1 MQHRSP
7 ILQIAIP
14 SPLHRTFDY
23 LPPSDCKYE
32 CASGVRL
39 RIPFGRTTKIG
50 ILLNTGKESRVAS
63 QRLKQALEVINKES
77 LLPADI
83 LELMTWACRYYHH
96 PPGEVVFSALP
107 ALLRQGHAAEL
118 RGTKQWLLSDIGKAI
133 DAAHLTRA
141 PRQAVLMN
149 ILQHHPYGLES
160 GQLTKQMPQSCR

>member
-1 MQHRSP
+1 MLVIHGRVMAMQQRSP

-23 LPPSDCKYE
+23 LPPSNCRNE

-50 ILLNTGKESRVAS
+50 ILLNTGKESRVAT
-63 QRLKQALEVINKES
+63 RCLKQALEVIDKES

-83 LELMTWACRYYHH
+83 LELMSWACRYYHH
-96 PPGEVVFSALP
+96 PPGEVVFSAIP

-118 RGTKQWLLSDIGKAI
+118 HGTKKWLLSEIGKKI
-133 DAAHLTRA
+133 DAA
-141 PRQAVLMN
+141 
-149 ILQHHPYGLES
+149 I
-160 GQLTKQMPQSCR
+160 